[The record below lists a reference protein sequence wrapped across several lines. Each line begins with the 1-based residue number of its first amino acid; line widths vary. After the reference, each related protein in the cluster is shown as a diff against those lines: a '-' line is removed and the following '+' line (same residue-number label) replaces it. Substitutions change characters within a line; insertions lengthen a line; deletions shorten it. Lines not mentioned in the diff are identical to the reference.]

1 MSTFNENKL
10 WVNNRLNRLYQLH
23 PRRYT
28 LTHSDQTGELFLV
41 IGSEF
46 AYEQLTTKRD
56 EVVGEWLAHQS
67 GHPYFYIYIRLDGID
82 GTAST
87 EKRNEIFLRELPLAL
102 KAIKKGDESF
112 FQFYPQFLQA
122 PIYVFF
128 QSQDSHLNRTDHFG
142 CFNDY

>member
-102 KAIKKGDESF
+102 KAIKKGMNPFSILSPVSTSPYLCF
-112 FQFYPQFLQA
+112 F
-122 PIYVFF
+122 PIPRFPPKSDGLF
-128 QSQDSHLNRTDHFG
+128 WLL
-142 CFNDY
+142 

>member
-87 EKRNEIFLRELPLAL
+87 EKRNEIFL
-102 KAIKKGDESF
+102 
-112 FQFYPQFLQA
+112 QA

-128 QSQDSHLNRTDHFG
+128 QSQDSHLNRTDYFG